1 MITITTRYDAYHE
14 IAYRQ
19 LRSLA
24 INKLLMKTFIMAGLL
39 LFLMSP
45 YKCAEENE
53 ETTEIETNGRS
64 YDAEDTEARTA
75 IADWEKFLVQSEAVV
90 NDACVKISQATDR
103 MEFSKSK
110 HKGKSRSAI
119 IEADERMGKLSDMLL
134 DARKIK
140 PENYRFDEA
149 TLRDIERFKQEFRGK
164 QEEMEEALRQLE
176 AK

>member
-1 MITITTRYDAYHE
+1 
-14 IAYRQ
+14 
-19 LRSLA
+19 
-24 INKLLMKTFIMAGLL
+24 MKTFIMAGLL

-53 ETTEIETNGRS
+53 ETTEIETNGGS
-64 YDAEDTEARTA
+64 YDAEDTEVRAA
-75 IADWEKFLVQSEAVV
+75 IADWEKYIVQSKAVV
-90 NDACVKISQATDR
+90 DDACIKISQATDR
-103 MEFSKSK
+103 MEFSELK
-110 HKGKSRSAI
+110 HKGKLRSAI
-119 IEADERMGKLSDMLL
+119 IKASESMEKLSDMLL

-149 TLRDIERFKQEFRGK
+149 TLQNIEHFKHEFKGK